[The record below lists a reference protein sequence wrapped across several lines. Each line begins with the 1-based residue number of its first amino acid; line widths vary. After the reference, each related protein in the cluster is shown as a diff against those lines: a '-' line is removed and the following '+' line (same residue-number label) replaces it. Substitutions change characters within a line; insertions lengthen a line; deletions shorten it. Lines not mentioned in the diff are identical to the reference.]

1 MDNDVM
7 NDIRTK
13 IGEGGRVIIPSVFR
27 QQLHLNIGDEVI
39 LHIKDEEIYMTT
51 PLQALRKLQAR
62 VKGYMDTTDK
72 PISLVDELI
81 ALRRTETEE
90 EHE

>member
-1 MDNDVM
+1 M

-72 PISLVDELI
+72 PISLADELI
-81 ALRRTETEE
+81 AMRRAETEE